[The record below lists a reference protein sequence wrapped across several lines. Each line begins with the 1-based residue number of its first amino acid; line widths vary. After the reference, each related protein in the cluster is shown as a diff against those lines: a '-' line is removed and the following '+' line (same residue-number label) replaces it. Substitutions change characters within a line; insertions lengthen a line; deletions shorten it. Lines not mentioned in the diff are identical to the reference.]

1 MKKNKNTWDCNHR
14 VSPQK
19 FTELRTSEIRLIL
32 MKEFPRYMSLIAS
45 RNGCYHWRILVL
57 ATKCQ
62 RGSLNTSLDKINS
75 DRGDTWR
82 LFGRRWVVQCTEEE
96 WRQDICI
103 GIFLVGSEI
112 SLYHTISNHIRRWKS
127 PPNFTHPSLV
137 KDVFHFEKIRLLS
150 VSFKRSWRPFPNI
163 RDWNSNSWTMIWFNE
178 MFWV

>member
-32 MKEFPRYMSLIAS
+32 MKEFPWCTSLIAS

-82 LFGRRWVVQCTEEE
+82 LLGRRWVVQCTEEE

-112 SLYHTISNHIRRWKS
+112 SLSHHLQSHSEVEI
-127 PPNFTHPSLV
+127 PPDFTHPLL
-137 KDVFHFEKIRLLS
+137 FTRHFEKIRLLF
-150 VSFKRSWRPFPNI
+150 VSFKRSWRPFANI